1 MGTELT
7 ASSLEI
13 VYHYDFI
20 ARKEKEGAPVSP
32 DALSVSHAQDNDS
45 KLL

>member
-1 MGTELT
+1 MGTELI
-7 ASSLEI
+7 ASSLKTI
-13 VYHYDFI
+13 YHYDFI

-32 DALSVSHAQDNDS
+32 DVLSVSHAQDNGR